1 MAEFAEWEAACVWPD
16 TRRDYGETRWICLV
30 PIGARLYT
38 AIVVQRGRTLRVVS
52 LRKANNREMIR
63 YEEGG

>member
-1 MAEFAEWEAACVWPD
+1 MGEAARTWPD
-16 TRRDYGETRWICLV
+16 TRRDYGEVRWICLV

-38 AIVVQRGRTLRVVS
+38 AIVVPRGRALRVVS

>member
-1 MAEFAEWEAACVWPD
+1 
-16 TRRDYGETRWICLV
+16 V

-38 AIVVQRGRTLRVVS
+38 AIVVPRGRALRVVS
-52 LRKANNREMIR
+52 LRKANNREMSR